1 MQHVPLLSWNKICSR
16 DHWLISLAGAAAAAS
31 HATVLVLQN
40 NTPPMHDDIYRR
52 FRSEVFCRGRTAS
65 IFVTYC
71 RAALLFWITRTVAVV
86 IWWWDRVWFPFD
98 VLQSWL
104 SLKKNSGASMLMFIF
119 LVWGM
124 LILFMYLFLLF
135 FFSYW
140 LKKYYSNQ
148 NQFSAFQD
156 LVNSLVKYIKIGAPV
171 YFFPKSQ
178 DTT

>member
-1 MQHVPLLSWNKICSR
+1 MSLFCPETKSAVETTGWS
-16 DHWLISLAGAAAAAS
+16 HWPAQQQQPVTRQFWCYKTTR
-31 HATVLVLQN
+31 HPCT
-40 NTPPMHDDIYRR
+40 MIYRR

>member
-1 MQHVPLLSWNKICSR
+1 MSLFCPETKSAAETTGWS
-16 DHWLISLAGAAAAAS
+16 HWPAQQQPVTRQFWCYKTTR
-31 HATVLVLQN
+31 HPCT
-40 NTPPMHDDIYRR
+40 MIYRR

-104 SLKKNSGASMLMFIF
+104 SLKKKFRCINVNVHLSGVRNAYIIYVFISS
-119 LVWGM
+119 
-124 LILFMYLFLLF
+124 F